1 MLRDQYSDIK
11 LSSTL
16 FILIIAYEIDIIIG
30 RCSIDLL
37 PGSIQYDYG
46 ASALGVIAKGKVI
59 LTKLYQI
66 GFINAST
73 IFLSIW
79 QLKPAATPTY
89 LLE

>member
-1 MLRDQYSDIK
+1 MLRDQYSNISY
-11 LSSTL
+11 LPRYL
-16 FILIIAYEIDIIIG
+16 YLIIAYEIDNLIG

-59 LTKLYQI
+59 LMKLHQI
-66 GFINAST
+66 GFIHAST
-73 IFLSIW
+73 ILLSIW
-79 QLKPAATPTY
+79 QLKPAANPTY